1 MNYRIARNIMIY
13 GILITFAIIMIFP
26 FLWMIINSF
35 NTEQNIFKIPPS
47 LIPNKL
53 FKPGM
58 FSNYQTVLTQYHF
71 LRYTFNSIFVSFSA
85 AFGQIITCSLAGF
98 AFARMNF
105 KGKNILFGL
114 LLSTMMVPLQVTII
128 PEFLLMMKLGW
139 LDTYLPL
146 IVPSF
151 LVGSFGTF
159 LLKEFYENIPKDL
172 EDAAI
177 MDGAGPFKLYWSVF
191 LPLGKTPLATL
202 FIIAFMNNWNALLRP
217 ILYISSNNLMTLPMA
232 LTQFQSQYGARWNLL
247 LTGSF
252 LAVIPLFVVYLF
264 MQKYMVAGI
273 THTGLKG

>member
-1 MNYRIARNIMIY
+1 MKGKILRDTVVYA
-13 GILITFAIIMIFP
+13 ILIIFAIVMVFP

-35 NTEQNIFKIPPS
+35 NTEQNIFRIPPS
-47 LIPNKL
+47 FIPDKL

-58 FSNYQTVLTQYHF
+58 FDNYKIVLSQYHF
-71 LRYTFNSIFVSFSA
+71 LRYTFNSFFVSFSA
-85 AFGQIITCSLAGF
+85 AFGQIFTCSLAGF

-105 KGKNILFGL
+105 RGKNILFGL
-114 LLSTMMVPLQVTII
+114 LLATMMVPLQVTII

-159 LLKEFYENIPKDL
+159 LLREFYENIPKDL
-172 EDAAI
+172 EDAAVI
-177 MDGAGPFKLYWSVF
+177 DGAGPFKLYWYVF
-191 LPLGKTPLATL
+191 LPLGKTPIATL

-217 ILYISSNNLMTLPMA
+217 ILYISSDNLMTLPMA

-252 LAVIPLFVVYLF
+252 LAVIPLFIVYLF
-264 MQKYMVAGI
+264 MQRYMVEGI

>member
-1 MNYRIARNIMIY
+1 VNYKTIKNISVY
-13 GILITFAIIMIFP
+13 AILTIFAIVMVFP
-26 FLWMIINSF
+26 FFWMIVNSF
-35 NTEQNIFKIPPS
+35 NTEQNIFRIPPS
-47 LIPNKL
+47 FIPDKL

-58 FSNYQTVLTQYHF
+58 FDNYQVVLSQYHF
-71 LRYTFNSIFVSFSA
+71 LRYTFNSLFVSFSA
-85 AFGQIITCSLAGF
+85 AFGQILTCSLAGF

-105 KGKNILFGL
+105 KGKNVLFGL
-114 LLSTMMVPLQVTII
+114 LLATMMVPLQVTII

-139 LDTYLPL
+139 LDSYLPL

-159 LLKEFYENIPKDL
+159 LLREFYENIPKDL
-172 EDAAI
+172 EDAAVI
-177 MDGAGPFKLYWSVF
+177 DGAGPFKLYWYVF
-191 LPLGKTPLATL
+191 LPLGKTPIATL

-217 ILYISSNNLMTLPMA
+217 ILYISSDNLMTLPMA

-252 LAVIPLFVVYLF
+252 LAVIPLFIIYLF
-264 MQKYMVAGI
+264 MQKYMVEGI

>member
-1 MNYRIARNIMIY
+1 MSYKTIKNISIY
-13 GILITFAIIMIFP
+13 AILTIFAIVMVFP
-26 FLWMIINSF
+26 FFWMIVNSF
-35 NTEQNIFKIPPS
+35 NTEQNIFRIPPS
-47 LIPNKL
+47 FIPDKL

-58 FSNYQTVLTQYHF
+58 FDNYKIVLSQYHF
-71 LRYTFNSIFVSFSA
+71 LRYTFNSLFVSFSA
-85 AFGQIITCSLAGF
+85 AFGQILTCSLAGF

-105 KGKNILFGL
+105 KGKNVLFGL
-114 LLSTMMVPLQVTII
+114 LLATMMVPLQVTII

-139 LDTYLPL
+139 LDSYLPL

-159 LLKEFYENIPKDL
+159 LLREFYENIPKDL
-172 EDAAI
+172 EDAAVI
-177 MDGAGPFKLYWSVF
+177 DGAGPFKLYWYVF
-191 LPLGKTPLATL
+191 LPLGKTPIATL

-217 ILYISSNNLMTLPMA
+217 ILYISSDNLMTLPMA

-252 LAVIPLFVVYLF
+252 LAVIPLFIIYLF
-264 MQKYMVAGI
+264 MQKYMVEGI

>member
-1 MNYRIARNIMIY
+1 VKYKIVKNITIY
-13 GILITFAIIMIFP
+13 SILTIFAIIMVFP

-35 NTEQNIFKIPPS
+35 NTEQNIFRIPPS
-47 LIPNKL
+47 FIPDKL
-53 FKPGM
+53 FKPDM
-58 FSNYQTVLTQYHF
+58 FDNYSTVLSEYHF
-71 LRYTFNSIFVSFSA
+71 LRYTLNSLFVSFSA
-85 AFGQIITCSLAGF
+85 AFGQILTCSLAGF
-98 AFARMNF
+98 AFARMEF

-114 LLSTMMVPLQVTII
+114 LLGTMMVPLQVTII

-159 LLKEFYENIPKDL
+159 LLREFYENIPKDL
-172 EDAAI
+172 EDAAVI
-177 MDGAGPFKLYWSVF
+177 DGAGPFKLYWYVF
-191 LPLGKTPLATL
+191 LPLGKTPIATL

-217 ILYISSNNLMTLPMA
+217 ILYISDDKLMTLPMA

-252 LAVIPLFVVYLF
+252 LAVIPLFIIYLF
-264 MQKYMVAGI
+264 MQKYMVEGI

>member
-1 MNYRIARNIMIY
+1 MRYK
-13 GILITFAIIMIFP
+13 ILKDSVVYAILVIFAVIMIFP
-26 FLWMIINSF
+26 FLWMVINSF
-35 NTEQNIFKIPPS
+35 NTEQNIFRIPPS
-47 LIPNKL
+47 FIPDKL
-53 FKPGM
+53 FKTGM
-58 FSNYQTVLTQYHF
+58 FDNYKTVLSEYHF
-71 LRYTFNSIFVSFSA
+71 LRYTFNSFFVSFSA
-85 AFGQIITCSLAGF
+85 AFGQIFTCSLAGF
-98 AFARMNF
+98 AFARMDF

-114 LLSTMMVPLQVTII
+114 LLATMMVPLQVTII

-159 LLKEFYENIPKDL
+159 LLREFYENIPKDL
-172 EDAAI
+172 EDAAVI
-177 MDGAGPFKLYWSVF
+177 DGAGPFKLYWYVF
-191 LPLGKTPLATL
+191 LPLGKTPIATL

-217 ILYISSNNLMTLPMA
+217 ILYISSDKLMTLPMA

-252 LAVIPLFVVYLF
+252 LAVIPLFIVYLF
-264 MQKYMVAGI
+264 MQRYMVEGI